1 MGKAMRCMMLT
12 SFFSVACQ
20 GTGRGMA
27 AKRKESDDPQLRQS
41 ISRVPIKLMAN
52 LNAVTIARSMA
63 PRV

>member
-1 MGKAMRCMMLT
+1 
-12 SFFSVACQ
+12 
-20 GTGRGMA
+20 MA